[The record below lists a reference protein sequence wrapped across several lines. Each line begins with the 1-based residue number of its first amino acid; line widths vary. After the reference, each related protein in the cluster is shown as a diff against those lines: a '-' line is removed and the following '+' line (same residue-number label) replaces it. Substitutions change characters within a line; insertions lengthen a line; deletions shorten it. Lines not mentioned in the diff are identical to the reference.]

1 MLGDGADR
9 YPAALSC
16 LHQELLVDERD
27 PELLSDRLAYLARA
41 AGDIARHRDHGH
53 MLLSS
58 LPPKKRHQYW
68 PSRRGL
74 SRVAQGYRV
83 VMKRRSKAHAYW
95 TIRVPARSV
104 GLKSS
109 RNGYCPGASF
119 FPEPFPYAPGF
130 TNPLTA
136 MSSSVRNCP
145 SGPARGRLWTTLPLF
160 VR

>member
-9 YPAALSC
+9 YAAALSR
-16 LHQELLVDERD
+16 LHHELLVDERD

-74 SRVAQGYRV
+74 SRVAQGYRG

-109 RNGYCPGASF
+109 RNRYCPGASI
-119 FPEPFPYAPGF
+119 FPEASPDAPGF

-136 MSSSVRNCP
+136 LSSSGRNYP
-145 SGPARGRLWTTLPLF
+145 SGPTKRRLLATVLF
-160 VR
+160 